1 MGRIMDEKLTISDFG
16 IDQSQQFEENRQL
29 APEQFFSE
37 AQSIYNKSS
46 IPINKGVYLS
56 ELDTLFNTHS
66 FNRPF
71 ADISFPNRIKEAF
84 FSLTSAQSMKTI
96 NNIDMIDRMR
106 DKISNSNDSSAPQ
119 KEDLLQT
126 FDLVKNYLKD
136 SQYIKNAVV
145 SIGRG

>member
-1 MGRIMDEKLTISDFG
+1 MDEKLTISDFG
-16 IDQSQQFEENRQL
+16 IDQSQQFEQNRQL

-37 AQSIYNKSS
+37 AQSIYNRTS

-56 ELDTLFNTHS
+56 ELDTLFSVHNS
-66 FNRPF
+66 NRPF
-71 ADISFPNRIKEAF
+71 ADISFPKRIKEAF
-84 FSLTSAQSMKTI
+84 FSLTSGQSMKTMH
-96 NNIDMIDRMR
+96 NIDMIDRMR
-106 DKISNSNDSSAPQ
+106 DKISNVSDSSAPQ

-126 FDLVKNYLKD
+126 FDVVKNYLKD